1 MMNQLRLV
9 HVCTEAAKQ
18 LARQTSSA
26 AGKAAAKLGAGLG
39 KTGRAAQSMAKS
51 LKPSKHKF
59 RQCLACDWI
68 SLVGCTRCITKAWK
82 ACCGCRQLLAE
93 SVLSL
98 GAAKRKSAA
107 WVTLRGVQDLSDSDS
122 DSDGDELTEDVGQVL
137 VQFELL
143 PLGLAKDRL
152 VGEGRAEPNQRA
164 CHAMIMCH
172 SMSVLSSRS
181 LVAQQSQ
188 LCGSSLITRTDG

>member
-1 MMNQLRLV
+1 MNQLRLV

-18 LARQTSSA
+18 LARETSFA
-26 AGKAAAKLGAGLG
+26 AGKTAAKLGAGLG

-59 RQCLACDWI
+59 RQCLACEWI

-93 SVLSL
+93 SILSL
-98 GAAKRKSAA
+98 GAAKRKSAV

-164 CHAMIMCH
+164 CH
-172 SMSVLSSRS
+172 SMSVLSCLS

-188 LCGSSLITRTDG
+188 LCGSSQCGLSLITRTDG